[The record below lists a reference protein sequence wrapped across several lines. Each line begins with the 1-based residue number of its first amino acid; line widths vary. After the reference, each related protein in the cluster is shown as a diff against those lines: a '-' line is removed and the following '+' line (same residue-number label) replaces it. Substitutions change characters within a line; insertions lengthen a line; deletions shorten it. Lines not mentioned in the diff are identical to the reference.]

1 MIHLPY
7 MYRHCNK
14 YRFVCRFHV
23 HDSTC
28 TCIVSDIFQVHVIG
42 CMSIIDNHYAATHG
56 TGVKFGNLA
65 TLVTK
70 LRFISGSGEVSTIMF
85 HLSLFVQCFSH
96 FMHTC
101 TLYVQTCLN
110 MCTCTIWCYLCMY
123 A

>member
-1 MIHLPY
+1 

-14 YRFVCRFHV
+14 YRIVCRLHV
-23 HDSTC
+23 HDS

-70 LRFISGSGEVSTIMF
+70 LRLISGSGEVSITMF

-96 FMHTC
+96 VMHTC

-110 MCTCTIWCYLCMY
+110 MSTCTIWCILVHVCLTQ
-123 A
+123 